1 MIKLTDTLMAYHYQN
16 GESKGKFYI
25 TINNEHNED
34 GSLYAAAFDE
44 GSELICDVSC
54 TDRNEIGYLLRDK
67 LVELGYEM
75 EEFRMAKESS
85 VLSDIY
91 MNNRIE

>member
-16 GESKGKFYI
+16 GESKGKFYV

-34 GSLYAAAFDE
+34 GSLYAAAFTE
-44 GSELICDVSC
+44 GYELTCDAICK
-54 TDRNEIGYLLRDK
+54 DRNEIGYLLRDK

-85 VLSDIY
+85 ILMDIFLLF
-91 MNNRIE
+91 R